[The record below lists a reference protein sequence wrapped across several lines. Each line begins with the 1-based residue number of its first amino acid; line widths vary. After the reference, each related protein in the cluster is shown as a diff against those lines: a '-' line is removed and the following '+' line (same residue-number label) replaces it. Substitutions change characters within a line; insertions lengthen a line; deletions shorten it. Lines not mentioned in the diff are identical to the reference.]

1 MLYID
6 QHDDN
11 GVSVVAL
18 RGQAGVP
25 ESPALTEVIILLAA
39 ARPEKLLFDLSNL
52 TFISSLSLGEL
63 ASLAAALGKFKS
75 RLALAGVSPQIR
87 SALHRARLDRQ
98 YEVFDTVA
106 AAVAALGARPAELA
120 GIGRDAHAVGANPA

>member
-1 MLYID
+1 MLYVD
-6 QHDDN
+6 QHDEN

-39 ARPEKLLFDLSNL
+39 ARPAKLLFDLSNL

-63 ASLAAALGKFKS
+63 ASLAAALRKFKS

-106 AAVAALGARPAELA
+106 AAIGEITGPAELA
-120 GIGRDAHAVGANPA
+120 GLGADAQAVVVKPA